1 MQKQNMRVLIA
12 GASGALGRELV
23 REALR
28 QNHQVTALLR
38 HANHFAGMQ
47 DPNLT
52 VAQGDVLTPGALD
65 VPMAAQ
71 QAVICSLGVKVT
83 RRQVTVLSEG
93 TENLVRAMQ
102 RHNVRRLLCITGIG
116 AGNSRGHGGFFYNRL
131 IQPIFLKTIYRD
143 KDRQEKI
150 VQDSGLDWLIIRPAI
165 LTNGRALT
173 KFSVVQQMRGLQAG
187 KISRADVAEW
197 TVDQLEND
205 KYLYRAVVLTE

>member
-1 MQKQNMRVLIA
+1 MRVLIL

-23 REALR
+23 HEALR
-28 QNHQVTALLR
+28 QNHQVTALVR
-38 HANHFAGMQ
+38 HANQFAGMKEA
-47 DPNLT
+47 NLT
-52 VAQGDVLTPGALD
+52 VTEGDVLTPGALD

-83 RRQVTVLSEG
+83 RKEVTVLSEG
-93 TENLVRAMQ
+93 TRNQVRAMQ

-116 AGNSRGHGGFFYNRL
+116 AGDSRGHGGFLYNRI
-131 IQPIFLKTIYRD
+131 IQPLFLKTIYRD

-150 VQDSGLDWLIIRPAI
+150 VQDSALDWLIIRPAT
-165 LTNGRALT
+165 LTNGKALN

-197 TVDQLEND
+197 TVAQLEND
-205 KYLYRAVVLTE
+205 KYLYKAVVLTE